1 MHLQKILDYYLKH
14 YNSIEI
20 RSMQKCKMTDGDLKF
35 KGIEDVLCTKGETIV
50 GTMIAKK
57 WF

>member
-1 MHLQKILDYYLKH
+1 MQKILDYYLKH

-57 WF
+57 